1 VPNSLHG
8 ESILDFGAVAVLVV
22 EVVSPVVVTG
32 IAEARATVESAKF
45 AALHAKITATSARA
59 QVLAHELRHA

>member
-32 IAEARATVESAKF
+32 IAEARATVAKF